1 MYYKNGLVKISECGS
16 SISRCLLVRGNAQ
29 EMEDM
34 IPLIL
39 ALLAIAIVALFLKV
53 SACRDLLLK

>member
-16 SISRCLLVRGNAQ
+16 SISRCLVRGNAQ

-53 SACRDLLLK
+53 SACRDRLLK

>member
-1 MYYKNGLVKISECGS
+1 MDVLQKWFSKNLRMWIFD
-16 SISRCLLVRGNAQ
+16 SRCLVRGNAQ